1 MSLYNHGVS
10 SVWWQDVVRERKK
23 RGKYKESD
31 GLVNREVIFK
41 TNQEGGKI
49 MSKQVL
55 SIEQMNHLQK
65 LGIDTSN
72 ASFVKIEYDEHDG
85 ENRHLISILV
95 EENHYLNDD
104 SIKES
109 VNVYTLQDILEKLP
123 PIIDEVYWL
132 TLEVMDRRKNEWKIK
147 YARIN
152 AEYECASFSSESL
165 IDAAYDMLCWLYEND
180 YLPFKN

>member
-1 MSLYNHGVS
+1 
-10 SVWWQDVVRERKK
+10 
-23 RGKYKESD
+23 
-31 GLVNREVIFK
+31 
-41 TNQEGGKI
+41 

-65 LGIDTSN
+65 LGLDTSN

-104 SIKES
+104 SIKDS
-109 VNVYTLQDILEKLP
+109 VNVYTLQDILDKLP
-123 PIIDEVYWL
+123 PSINWNPLIIVGNSVMYSAGYGEGYDHPMKIFKEKSL
-132 TLEVMDRRKNEWKIK
+132 LE
-147 YARIN
+147 
-152 AEYECASFSSESL
+152 S
-165 IDAAYDMLCWLYEND
+165 AYNMLCWLYEND

>member
-1 MSLYNHGVS
+1 
-10 SVWWQDVVRERKK
+10 
-23 RGKYKESD
+23 
-31 GLVNREVIFK
+31 
-41 TNQEGGKI
+41 

-104 SIKES
+104 SIKDS
-109 VNVYTLQDILEKLP
+109 VNVYTLQDILDKLP
-123 PIIDEVYWL
+123 PSINWNPLIIVGNS
-132 TLEVMDRRKNEWKIK
+132 VMYNAGYGEGYDHPMKIFK
-147 YARIN
+147 
-152 AEYECASFSSESL
+152 EESL
-165 IDAAYDMLCWLYEND
+165 LESAYKMLCWIIEQNKTSSVT
-180 YLPFKN
+180 FG